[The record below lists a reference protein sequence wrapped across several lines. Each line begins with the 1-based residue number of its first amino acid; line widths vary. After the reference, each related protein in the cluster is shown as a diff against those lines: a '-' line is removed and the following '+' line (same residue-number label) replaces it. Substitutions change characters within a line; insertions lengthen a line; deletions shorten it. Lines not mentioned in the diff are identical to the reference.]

1 MNEAAGKVVGEVA
14 GQAGAE
20 AVVEAVAKAKPKKI
34 EAVIGIALISVC
46 AIAAERLS
54 ILGFKTIK
62 KVVTSKKADQ
72 QQATEETTATS
83 EDAGEKAAE

>member
-54 ILGFKTIK
+54 ILGFRTIK
-62 KVVTSKKADQ
+62 KVVTKKADQ
-72 QQATEETTATS
+72 QQVTEETTATS